1 MRRAPVAVT
10 HQAGRNHIQVIL
22 VTQPAVGTKLQAR
35 TPIVSFAVRD
45 PASMRNEPTMRKTE
59 RIWSAQ
65 AWPYLEQAFPRY
77 PEYCRS
83 SWYSRQSGRI
93 VGFSDKVILQ
103 AQ

>member
-1 MRRAPVAVT
+1 MSVDAPAAAEVAV
-10 HQAGRNHIQVIL
+10 I
-22 VTQPAVGTKLQAR
+22 
-35 TPIVSFAVRD
+35 D
-45 PASMRNEPTMRKTE
+45 ME

-65 AWPYLEQAFPRY
+65 AWPYLEQAFQRY

-103 AQ
+103 A